1 MRTLFFGFPVGDNLN
16 LTYRVEQN
24 ILQFQHDGL
33 ITEVENFGYAWQT
46 GLRQGS
52 RLVEINKQPVTG
64 SSHEQVRS
72 PLYLGGF
79 H

>member
-1 MRTLFFGFPVGDNLN
+1 MCT
-16 LTYRVEQN
+16 
-24 ILQFQHDGL
+24 IAMIQFQHDGL

-64 SSHEQVRS
+64 SSHEQVLFNLRG
-72 PLYLGGF
+72 PI
-79 H
+79 